1 MRTRIHRQPVHAC
14 MQGYAGEE
22 LYYRLYNSFGYLKT
36 EGFYGHKFAILVGE
50 IGSKLEDAR
59 DIQSLND
66 MSAWFQAKPN
76 TGAAHS
82 PVQARLPAEAV
93 ECRSCA
99 SVLKKPK
106 IGHTGGLVDG
116 CTQIGLS
123 TDVIA
128 WR

>member
-1 MRTRIHRQPVHAC
+1 
-14 MQGYAGEE
+14 MQGFAGDE

-50 IGSKLEDAR
+50 IGSKFEDAR

-82 PVQARLPAEAV
+82 PVQARLFVEPV
-93 ECRSCA
+93 ECRSYA
-99 SVLKKPK
+99 SVAKKPK
-106 IGHTGGLVDG
+106 IGNTGGLIDEYTCIG
-116 CTQIGLS
+116 SCTG
-123 TDVIA
+123 VFA
-128 WR
+128 